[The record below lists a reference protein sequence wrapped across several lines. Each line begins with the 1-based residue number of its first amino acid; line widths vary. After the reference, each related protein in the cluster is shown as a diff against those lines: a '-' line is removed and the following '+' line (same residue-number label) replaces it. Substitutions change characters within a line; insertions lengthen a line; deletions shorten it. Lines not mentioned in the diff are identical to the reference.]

1 MNPNGLP
8 YNNGFDATPQNET
21 KFKLNLCFCPLCDKG
36 KAAFECQQQ
45 VTWIYIARVIMFS
58 LKRKFPKQDYFSLSV
73 DVPTFVTDHWYLFSY
88 LEQFQCEP
96 FVWQKSLNEQ
106 FVNKDFFCY
115 SEQQFSAKILSD
127 NPPWEYDNDVIAEVS
142 ASSHI
147 GDVEPT
153 QNTDQIQA
161 ELKESY
167 SQTLQIAKV
176 AYLTCQKAMYIYN
189 DENSKANIMAQMQ
202 ELQKVIDETNYLLN
216 CFQK

>member
-8 YNNGFDATPQNET
+8 YNSRFDSIPHNET

-36 KAAFECQQQ
+36 KAAFDYPIN

-73 DVPTFVTDHWYLFSY
+73 DVPAFVTDHWYLFQY
-88 LEQFQCEP
+88 LEQFRCQP
-96 FVWQKSLNEQ
+96 YVWQKSLNEQ
-106 FVNKDFFCY
+106 FSNKDFF
-115 SEQQFSAKILSD
+115 SFDEKLFSAKILSD
-127 NPPWEYDNDVIAEVS
+127 NPPWEHDTDAVAEVS

-147 GDVEPT
+147 GDVEPA
-153 QNTDQIQA
+153 QNTENIQA

-167 SQTLQIAKV
+167 LKTLQIANV
-176 AYLTCQKAMYIYN
+176 AYLTCQKALDIYN
-189 DENSKANIMAQMQ
+189 DENSKANIMTQMQ
-202 ELQKVIDETNYLLN
+202 ELQRVIDETKYLLN